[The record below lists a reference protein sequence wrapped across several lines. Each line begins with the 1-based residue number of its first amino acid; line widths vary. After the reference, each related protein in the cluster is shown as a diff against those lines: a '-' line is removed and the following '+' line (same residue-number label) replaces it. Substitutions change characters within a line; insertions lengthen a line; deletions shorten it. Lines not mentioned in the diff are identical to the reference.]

1 MAEEK
6 IQYKENDFDPVNQFI
21 EEQSAIRRS
30 KSFWGYAKSIALIL
44 VALGILAILI
54 AYAFYIYNKK
64 DYLTRVDQV
73 RQQAYE
79 RGVSGS
85 RDQINQ
91 LQSKVN
97 TLESSAKS
105 SQLIID
111 GLETKNKALE
121 TDNQNLQKDFIKS
134 RDETAK
140 LRTSMLENK
149 EVKFYQKELDK
160 IKEQAKEN
168 NSSVQIDTYIFSKIP
183 HKLPNGQEVKVVSRW
198 KFKDSNQDKPDYK
211 DCYIDFERSD
221 FRMLDLGTQQS
232 DVNYA
237 KYYSDRLKLDKS
249 VFIKIKN
256 EKCNI

>member
-1 MAEEK
+1 MSDQK
-6 IQYKENDFDPVNQFI
+6 IQFNENDFDPVNRYI
-21 EEQSAIRRS
+21 DEQSAIRRS
-30 KSFWGYAKSIALIL
+30 KSFWANAKSISLIL
-44 VALGILAILI
+44 IALGILAILI

-64 DYLTRVDQV
+64 DYLVRVDQV
-73 RQQAYE
+73 KQEAYE
-79 RGVSGS
+79 RGISGS
-85 RDQINQ
+85 LSQINQ
-91 LQSKVN
+91 LQSKVQN
-97 TLESSAKS
+97 LESSAKS
-105 SQLIID
+105 DSTEINSLKQ
-111 GLETKNKALE
+111 KNQALE
-121 TDNQNLQKDFIKS
+121 TDYQSLQKDFQKS
-134 RDETAK
+134 RDEVAD

-232 DVNYA
+232 DVNYE

-249 VFIKIKN
+249 VFTKIKN